1 MEDKL
6 LISWNEILKQHPELA
21 DQDPAIGM
29 SWDMGQEMVF
39 SYLFMLAIF

>member
-6 LISWNEILKQHPELA
+6 LISWNDILKQHPELA
-21 DQDPAIGM
+21 DQDPAIGR

-39 SYLFMLAIF
+39 SYLIMLGIL